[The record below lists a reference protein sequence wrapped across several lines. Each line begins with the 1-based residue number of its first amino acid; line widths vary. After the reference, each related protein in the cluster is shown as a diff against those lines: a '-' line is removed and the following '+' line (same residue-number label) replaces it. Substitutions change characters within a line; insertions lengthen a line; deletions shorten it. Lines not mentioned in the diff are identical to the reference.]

1 MNILHELLY
10 LCNRKVNYGFII
22 LKPIIIFYDFI
33 LGLKLISSEI
43 EIFQFGIIFKIHVEL
58 IIVSQSIIFLSLS
71 STVSNSHRKSS
82 FIIHFLRIPPFSY
95 NTKWIML
102 MIACQNV
109 IYKVPIRSLL
119 LFHES
124 RIIALRLIL
133 LLHLMFFVLQLF
145 LLVLLQDS
153 KFQIFQLKTR
163 YFIYD
168 NWK

>member
-1 MNILHELLY
+1 
-10 LCNRKVNYGFII
+10 
-22 LKPIIIFYDFI
+22 
-33 LGLKLISSEI
+33 
-43 EIFQFGIIFKIHVEL
+43 
-58 IIVSQSIIFLSLS
+58 
-71 STVSNSHRKSS
+71 
-82 FIIHFLRIPPFSY
+82 
-95 NTKWIML
+95 

-168 NWK
+168 N

>member
-71 STVSNSHRKSS
+71 STASNSHRKSS
-82 FIIHFLRIPPFSY
+82 FIIHFLRIPQFSY
-95 NTKWIML
+95 NTKWLKTYLSFHKPIM
-102 MIACQNV
+102 MKV
-109 IYKVPIRSLL
+109 IHILDMSL
-119 LFHES
+119 FT
-124 RIIALRLIL
+124 I
-133 LLHLMFFVLQLF
+133 FYLQLT
-145 LLVLLQDS
+145 S
-153 KFQIFQLKTR
+153 
-163 YFIYD
+163 
-168 NWK
+168 N

>member
-71 STVSNSHRKSS
+71 STASNSHRKSS
-82 FIIHFLRIPPFSY
+82 FIIHFLKISQFSY

-133 LLHLMFFVLQLF
+133 LLHLNVFCFTIILTGVTAGQ
-145 LLVLLQDS
+145 
-153 KFQIFQLKTR
+153 QISNFPIK
-163 YFIYD
+163 
-168 NWK
+168 N